1 MNPTV
6 KSIGLNYG
14 LYLGAFFILIT
25 GIIYAVDLDIFLNWW
40 LRILFFIIAI
50 GTGVVAAMKIRSQLG
65 GYISFKDA
73 FTGFFLTM
81 VVSTVL
87 STIVSIVLFAV
98 IDPEAAQYLNEQIL
112 IQTKEMMERW
122 NTPQEIMI
130 SELEKARDKDN
141 FSVGNQSFGMLISF
155 IFYAI
160 FGLIVAL
167 IVKRKNPDEE

>member
-14 LYLGAFFILIT
+14 LYLGAFFILTT

-40 LRILFFIIAI
+40 LRILFFVIAI
-50 GTGVVAAMKIRSQLG
+50 GAGVVAAMKIRSELG

-87 STIVSIVLFAV
+87 STIVSIVLFVV
-98 IDPEAAQYLNEQIL
+98 IDPEAAQYLNEQVL
-112 IQTKEMMERW
+112 VQTKEMMERW
-122 NTPQEIMI
+122 NTPQDVMVR
-130 SELEKARDKDN
+130 ELEKAREKDN

-167 IVKRKNPDEE
+167 IVKRKNPDEA